1 MGLTIMRF
9 SILIFFL
16 FSLFQLPASGQ
27 GSSTSN
33 NDGRQVVGITRLTS
47 TGNEAAE
54 RFLPLVTERLV
65 DVVEGTNRFR
75 LVDMT
80 SDEARR
86 IAIEA
91 AKDNYKAD
99 NAFNVSDNAS
109 LVAEY
114 TLTAD
119 VGSLRFIK
127 QKEKGNDVY
136 KADLVMTLKLI
147 DTSSGQNTYSETFTS
162 ARSESAISPERAV
175 SNAFDTIQ
183 ESIKSSVLANFP
195 IVTTVAKVREESG
208 GSAINLIVFG
218 GTGMNLQIGQ
228 KFDVFVL
235 DYSLSPPLEDKIG
248 SVTITQNL
256 DPRYS
261 NAKVDA
267 GGDKIQ
273 AALSASQTVKLRSIL
288 AATTQKR

>member
-1 MGLTIMRF
+1 MIKKQ
-9 SILIFFL
+9 
-16 FSLFQLPASGQ
+16 SLAIALVLLLVGTAVGQ
-27 GSSTSN
+27 GSSGQN
-33 NDGRQVVGITRLTS
+33 ADIRQVVGVTKLTS

-75 LVDMT
+75 LVDLT
-80 SDEARR
+80 SDEARKV
-86 IAIEA
+86 AIEA

-99 NAFNVSDNAS
+99 NAFNVSDKSS

-147 DTSSGQNTYSETFTS
+147 DTSTGINTFSETFTS
-162 ARSESAISPERAV
+162 SRSVSAISPERAV

-183 ESIKSSVLANFP
+183 DIIRNSVLGNFP
-195 IVTTVAKVREESG
+195 IVTSVAKIRDESDG
-208 GSAINLIVFG
+208 KAANLIVFG
-218 GTGMNLQIGQ
+218 GSSMNLTTGQ
-228 KFDVFVL
+228 KFDAFVL
-235 DYSLSPPLEDKIG
+235 DNSLTPPLEEKIG
-248 SVTITQNL
+248 TVTVTQNL
-256 DPRYS
+256 DARYS
-261 NAKVDA
+261 NVKVND
-267 GGDKIQ
+267 GGEKIKN
-273 AALSASQTVKLRSIL
+273 ALVSGQNVRLRSIIVNS
-288 AATTQKR
+288 AKK

>member
-1 MGLTIMRF
+1 MMRR
-9 SILIFFL
+9 LL
-16 FSLFQLPASGQ
+16 FSVLILLISSNASVSQ
-27 GSSTSN
+27 SSTGAGA
-33 NDGRQVVGITRLTS
+33 DGRQVVGITKLTS

-54 RFLPLVTERLV
+54 RFLPLVTERLI

-91 AKDNYKAD
+91 AKDNYKAE
-99 NAFNVSDNAS
+99 NSFNVRDNAS

-147 DTSSGQNTYSETFTS
+147 DTTTGQNTYSETFTS

-183 ESIKSSVLANFP
+183 ESIRNSVLANFP

-208 GSAINLIVFG
+208 GSAVSLIIFG
-218 GTGMNLQIGQ
+218 GTGMNLQNGQ
-228 KFDVFVL
+228 KFEVFIL
-235 DYSLSPPLEDKIG
+235 DNSLSPPLEEKIG

-256 DPRYS
+256 DARYS
-261 NAKVDA
+261 NARVDE
-267 GGDKIQ
+267 GGEKIQ
-273 AALSASQTVKLRSIL
+273 SAVSAGTIVKLRSQKM
-288 AATTQKR
+288 AAAQKR

>member
-1 MGLTIMRF
+1 MRHIVYTLAIF
-9 SILIFFL
+9 ALIQI
-16 FSLFQLPASGQ
+16 SAQGQ
-27 GSSTSN
+27 TTTAAT
-33 NDGRQVVGITRLTS
+33 DGRQVVGITRLTS

-54 RFLPLVTERLV
+54 RFLPLVTERLI

-80 SDEARR
+80 SDDARR

-99 NAFNVSDNAS
+99 NSFNVSDNAS

-114 TLTAD
+114 TMTAD

-147 DTSSGQNTYSETFTS
+147 DTTTGVNTYSETFTS
-162 ARSESAISPERAV
+162 SRSESAISPERAV

-183 ESIKSSVLANFP
+183 ELIRSSVVINFP
-195 IVTTVAKVREESG
+195 IVTSVAKVREESG
-208 GSAINLIVFG
+208 GSAINLIVLG
-218 GTGMNLQIGQ
+218 GTSMNLQNGQ
-228 KFDVFVL
+228 KFEVFIL
-235 DYSLSPPLEDKIG
+235 DTSLNPPLEEKIG

-261 NAKVDA
+261 NAKVEQ
-267 GGDKIQ
+267 GGDKILNAVNSGQ
-273 AALSASQTVKLRSIL
+273 KVKLRSVRSVSNS
-288 AATTQKR
+288 K

>member
-1 MGLTIMRF
+1 MIR
-9 SILIFFL
+9 SLIFCL
-16 FSLFQLPASGQ
+16 VVLLITSSSALCQ
-27 GSSTSN
+27 GSKSVST
-33 NDGRQVVGITRLTS
+33 DGRQVVGITKLTS

-54 RFLPLVTERLV
+54 RFLPLVTERLI

-75 LVDMT
+75 LVDLT

-99 NAFNVSDNAS
+99 NSFNVTDNAS

-147 DTSSGQNTYSETFTS
+147 DTSTGQNTYSETFTS

-175 SNAFDTIQ
+175 SNAFDTIK
-183 ESIKSSVLANFP
+183 ETIRSSVLANFP
-195 IVTTVAKVREESG
+195 VVTTVAKVRDESG
-208 GSAINLIVFG
+208 GSATNLIVFG

-228 KFDVFVL
+228 KFDVFIL
-235 DYSLSPPLEDKIG
+235 DFSLSPPLEEKIG

-261 NAKVDA
+261 NAKVEV

-273 AALSASQTVKLRSIL
+273 AAISGNQTVRLRSIL
-288 AATTQKR
+288 SASSQRR

>member
-1 MGLTIMRF
+1 MMRLF
-9 SILIFFL
+9 IISVLILLI
-16 FSLFQLPASGQ
+16 SSSASVSQ
-27 GSSTSN
+27 SSTGAGA
-33 NDGRQVVGITRLTS
+33 DGRQVVGITKLTS

-54 RFLPLVTERLV
+54 RFLPLVTERLI

-86 IAIEA
+86 VAIEA
-91 AKDNYKAD
+91 AKDNYMGENSFQVYD
-99 NAFNVSDNAS
+99 NKKLA
-109 LVAEY
+109 AEY

-147 DTSSGQNTYSETFTS
+147 DTTTGQNTYSETFTS

-183 ESIKSSVLANFP
+183 ESIRNSVLANFP

-208 GSAINLIVFG
+208 GSAVSLIIFG

-228 KFDVFVL
+228 KLEVFIL
-235 DYSLSPPLEDKIG
+235 DNSLSPPLEEKIG

-256 DPRYS
+256 DARYS
-261 NAKVDA
+261 NARVDE
-267 GGDKIQ
+267 GGGRIQ
-273 AALSASQTVKLRSIL
+273 SAISDGTIVKLRSQKT
-288 AATTQKR
+288 ATAQKR

>member
-1 MGLTIMRF
+1 MRTILTLLVLVTLLNAPTR
-9 SILIFFL
+9 
-16 FSLFQLPASGQ
+16 AQ
-27 GSSTSN
+27 GDATSN
-33 NDGRQVVGITRLTS
+33 ADGRQVVGITRLTS

-86 IAIEA
+86 VAIEA

-99 NAFNVSDNAS
+99 NSFKVEDNKS

-147 DTSSGQNTYSETFTS
+147 DTSTGQNSYSETFTS

-183 ESIKSSVLANFP
+183 ESIRNSVLANFP
-195 IVTTVAKVREESG
+195 VVTTVAKVREESG
-208 GSAINLIVFG
+208 GRAINLIVFG

-261 NAKVDA
+261 NAKVDV

-273 AALSASQTVKLRSIL
+273 AAIGANQTVKLRSV
-288 AATTQKR
+288 ASATAQKR

>member
-1 MGLTIMRF
+1 MRHIVYTLAIF
-9 SILIFFL
+9 ALIQI
-16 FSLFQLPASGQ
+16 SAQGQ
-27 GSSTSN
+27 ATTAAT
-33 NDGRQVVGITRLTS
+33 DGRQVVGITRLTS
-47 TGNEAAE
+47 TSNVAAE
-54 RFLPLVTERLV
+54 RFLPLVTERLI

-80 SDEARR
+80 SDDARR

-99 NAFNVSDNAS
+99 NSFNVSDNAS

-114 TLTAD
+114 TMTAD

-147 DTSSGQNTYSETFTS
+147 DTTTGVNTYSETFTS
-162 ARSESAISPERAV
+162 SRSESAISPERAV

-183 ESIKSSVLANFP
+183 ELIRSSVVINFP
-195 IVTTVAKVREESG
+195 IVTSVAKVREESD
-208 GSAINLIVFG
+208 GSAINLIVLG
-218 GTGMNLQIGQ
+218 GTSMNLQNGQ
-228 KFDVFVL
+228 KFEVFIL
-235 DYSLSPPLEDKIG
+235 DTSLNPPLEEKIG

-261 NAKVDA
+261 NAKVEQ
-267 GGDKIQ
+267 GGDKILNAVNSGQ
-273 AALSASQTVKLRSIL
+273 KVKLRSVRSVSNS
-288 AATTQKR
+288 K

>member
-1 MGLTIMRF
+1 MRHIVYTLAIF
-9 SILIFFL
+9 ALIQI
-16 FSLFQLPASGQ
+16 SAQGQ
-27 GSSTSN
+27 TTTAAT
-33 NDGRQVVGITRLTS
+33 DGRQVVGITRLTS

-54 RFLPLVTERLV
+54 RFLPLVTERLI

-80 SDEARR
+80 SDDARR

-99 NAFNVSDNAS
+99 NSFNVSDNAS

-114 TLTAD
+114 TMTAD

-147 DTSSGQNTYSETFTS
+147 DTTTGVNTYSETFTS
-162 ARSESAISPERAV
+162 SRSESAISPERAV

-183 ESIKSSVLANFP
+183 ELIRSSVVINFP
-195 IVTTVAKVREESG
+195 IVTSVAKVREESD
-208 GSAINLIVFG
+208 GSAINLIVLG
-218 GTGMNLQIGQ
+218 GTSMNLQNGQ
-228 KFDVFVL
+228 KFEVFIL
-235 DYSLSPPLEDKIG
+235 DTSLNPPLEEKIG

-256 DPRYS
+256 DPIYS
-261 NAKVDA
+261 NAKVEQ
-267 GGDKIQ
+267 GGDKILNAVNSGQ
-273 AALSASQTVKLRSIL
+273 KVKLRSVRSVSNS
-288 AATTQKR
+288 K

>member
-1 MGLTIMRF
+1 MI
-9 SILIFFL
+9 IKQ
-16 FSLFQLPASGQ
+16 SLALALVLLLVGTVVGQ
-27 GSSTSN
+27 GSSGQN
-33 NDGRQVVGITRLTS
+33 ADIRQVVGVTKLTS

-75 LVDMT
+75 LVDLT
-80 SDEARR
+80 SDEARKV
-86 IAIEA
+86 AIEA

-99 NAFNVSDNAS
+99 NAFNVSDKSS

-147 DTSSGQNTYSETFTS
+147 DTSTGINTFSETFTS
-162 ARSESAISPERAV
+162 SRSVSAISPERAV

-183 ESIKSSVLANFP
+183 DIIRNSVLGNFP
-195 IVTTVAKVREESG
+195 IVTSVAKIRDESDG
-208 GSAINLIVFG
+208 KAANLIVFG
-218 GTGMNLQIGQ
+218 GSSMNLTTGQ
-228 KFDVFVL
+228 KFDAFVL
-235 DYSLSPPLEDKIG
+235 DNSLTPPLEEKIG
-248 SVTITQNL
+248 TVTVTQNL
-256 DPRYS
+256 DARYS
-261 NAKVDA
+261 NAKVND
-267 GGDKIQ
+267 GGEKIKN
-273 AALSASQTVKLRSIL
+273 ALVSGQNVRLRSITVNS
-288 AATTQKR
+288 AKK

>member
-1 MGLTIMRF
+1 MRYLIF
-9 SILIFFL
+9 SIVILVTAITD
-16 FSLFQLPASGQ
+16 SVSQS
-27 GSSTSN
+27 SSTSN
-33 NDGRQVVGITRLTS
+33 LDVRQVVGITQLTS
-47 TGNEAAE
+47 SSNEAAE

-80 SDEARR
+80 SEEARR
-86 IAIEA
+86 KAIDE

-147 DTSSGQNTYSETFTS
+147 NTSSGMNMFSETFTS
-162 ARSESAISPERAV
+162 MKSLAAISPERAV

-183 ESIKSSVLANFP
+183 DQIRTSVLANFP
-195 IVTTVAKVREESG
+195 IVTVVAKVREESNG
-208 GSAINLIVFG
+208 KAKTLVIFG
-218 GTGMNLQIGQ
+218 GTSMNIQPGQ
-228 KFDVFVL
+228 KFQAYIMDKTF
-235 DYSLSPPLEDKIG
+235 DPPLEETIG
-248 SVTITQNL
+248 LVSIIQNA
-256 DPRYS
+256 DSRYS
-261 NAKVDA
+261 IAKVEDGGERISSALSSGQSVRLRSVNANAK
-267 GGDKIQ
+267 K
-273 AALSASQTVKLRSIL
+273 
-288 AATTQKR
+288 

>member
-1 MGLTIMRF
+1 MI
-9 SILIFFL
+9 IKQFL
-16 FSLFQLPASGQ
+16 ALALVLLLVGTVVGQ
-27 GSSTSN
+27 GSSGQN
-33 NDGRQVVGITRLTS
+33 ADIRQVVGVTKLTS

-75 LVDMT
+75 LVDLT
-80 SDEARR
+80 SDEARKV
-86 IAIEA
+86 AIEA

-99 NAFNVSDNAS
+99 NAFNVSDKSS

-147 DTSSGQNTYSETFTS
+147 DTSTGINTFSETFTS
-162 ARSESAISPERAV
+162 SRSVSAISPERAV

-183 ESIKSSVLANFP
+183 DIIRNSVLGNFP
-195 IVTTVAKVREESG
+195 IVTSVAKIRDESDG
-208 GSAINLIVFG
+208 KAANLIVFG
-218 GTGMNLQIGQ
+218 GSSMNLTTGQ
-228 KFDVFVL
+228 KFDAFVL
-235 DYSLSPPLEDKIG
+235 DNSLTPPLEEKIG
-248 SVTITQNL
+248 TVTVTQNL
-256 DPRYS
+256 DARYS
-261 NAKVDA
+261 NAKVND
-267 GGDKIQ
+267 GGEKIKN
-273 AALSASQTVKLRSIL
+273 ALVSGQNVRLRSIIVNS
-288 AATTQKR
+288 AKK

>member
-1 MGLTIMRF
+1 MR
-9 SILIFFL
+9 IT
-16 FSLFQLPASGQ
+16 FSLLVLITLLHLPAHGQ
-27 GSSTSN
+27 GSSAQN
-33 NDGRQVVGITRLTS
+33 ADGRQVVGITRLTS

-147 DTSSGQNTYSETFTS
+147 NTSSGQNTFSETFTS

-183 ESIKSSVLANFP
+183 ESIRSSVLANFP
-195 IVTTVAKVREESG
+195 VVTTVAKVRDESSG
-208 GSAINLIVFG
+208 NALNLIVFG

-228 KFDVFVL
+228 RFDAIIL
-235 DYSLSPPLEDKIG
+235 DFSLSPPLEEKIG

-261 NAKVDA
+261 NAKVES
-267 GGDKIQ
+267 GGDKIL
-273 AALSASQTVKLRSIL
+273 AAVSTNQTVRLRSVIP
-288 AATTQKR
+288 ASAQKR

>member
-1 MGLTIMRF
+1 MILRQLAIGLIILLISTI
-9 SILIFFL
+9 S
-16 FSLFQLPASGQ
+16 QAQ
-27 GSSTSN
+27 GTSEAN
-33 NDGRQVVGITRLTS
+33 ADARQVVGITKLTS

-54 RFLPLVTERLV
+54 RFLPLVTERLI

-75 LVDMT
+75 LVDLT
-80 SDEARR
+80 SESARR
-86 IAIEA
+86 LAIES

-147 DTSSGQNTYSETFTS
+147 DTSTGVNSFSETFTS
-162 ARSESAISPERAV
+162 ARSLSAISPERAV

-183 ESIKSSVLANFP
+183 ETIRSSVLANFP
-195 IVTTVAKVREESG
+195 IVTSIAKVREESG
-208 GSAINLIVFG
+208 GKVVTLIVFG
-218 GTGMNLQIGQ
+218 GSSMDLQIGQ
-228 KFDVFVL
+228 KFDVITL
-235 DYSLSPPLEDKIG
+235 DNSLSPPLEEKIG
-248 SVTITQNL
+248 TVTITQNL
-256 DPRYS
+256 DARYS
-261 NAKVDA
+261 NGKVDS

-273 AALSASQTVKLRSIL
+273 AAMSSNQTVKLRSQS
-288 AATTQKR
+288 APKTSKK

>member
-1 MGLTIMRF
+1 MI
-9 SILIFFL
+9 IKQ
-16 FSLFQLPASGQ
+16 SLALALVLLLVGTVVGQ
-27 GSSTSN
+27 GSSGQN
-33 NDGRQVVGITRLTS
+33 ADIRQVVGVTKLTS

-75 LVDMT
+75 LVDLT
-80 SDEARR
+80 SDEARKV
-86 IAIEA
+86 AIEA

-99 NAFNVSDNAS
+99 NAFNVSDKSS

-147 DTSSGQNTYSETFTS
+147 DTSTGINTFSETFTS
-162 ARSESAISPERAV
+162 SRSVSAISPERAV

-183 ESIKSSVLANFP
+183 DIIRNSVLGNFP
-195 IVTTVAKVREESG
+195 IVTSVAKIRDESDG
-208 GSAINLIVFG
+208 KAANLIVFG
-218 GTGMNLQIGQ
+218 GSSMNLTTGQ
-228 KFDVFVL
+228 KFDAFVL
-235 DYSLSPPLEDKIG
+235 DNSLTPPLEEKIG
-248 SVTITQNL
+248 TVTVTQNL
-256 DPRYS
+256 DARYS
-261 NAKVDA
+261 NAKVND
-267 GGDKIQ
+267 GGEKIKN
-273 AALSASQTVKLRSIL
+273 ALVSGQNVRLRSIIVNS
-288 AATTQKR
+288 AKK

>member
-1 MGLTIMRF
+1 MRHIVYTLAIF
-9 SILIFFL
+9 ALIQI
-16 FSLFQLPASGQ
+16 SAQGQ
-27 GSSTSN
+27 ATTAAT
-33 NDGRQVVGITRLTS
+33 DGRQVVGITRLTS

-54 RFLPLVTERLV
+54 RFLPLVTERLI

-80 SDEARR
+80 SDDARR

-99 NAFNVSDNAS
+99 NSFNVSDNAS

-114 TLTAD
+114 TMTAD

-147 DTSSGQNTYSETFTS
+147 DTTTGVNTYSETFTS
-162 ARSESAISPERAV
+162 SRSESAISPERAV

-183 ESIKSSVLANFP
+183 ELIRSSVVINFP
-195 IVTTVAKVREESG
+195 IVTSVAKVREESG
-208 GSAINLIVFG
+208 GSAINLIVLG
-218 GTGMNLQIGQ
+218 GTSMNLQNGQ
-228 KFDVFVL
+228 KFEVFIL
-235 DYSLSPPLEDKIG
+235 DTSLNPPLEEKIG

-256 DPRYS
+256 DPIYS
-261 NAKVDA
+261 NAKVEQ
-267 GGDKIQ
+267 GGDKILNAVNSGQ
-273 AALSASQTVKLRSIL
+273 KVKLRSVRSVSNS
-288 AATTQKR
+288 K